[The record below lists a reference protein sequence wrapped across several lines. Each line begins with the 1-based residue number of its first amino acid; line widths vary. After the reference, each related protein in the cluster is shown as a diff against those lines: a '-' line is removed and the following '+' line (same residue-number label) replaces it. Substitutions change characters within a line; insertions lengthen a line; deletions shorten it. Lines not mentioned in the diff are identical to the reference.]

1 MKEIILASGS
11 VYRKELLKRLG
22 IDFECIP
29 SSVDESI
36 LKSQVKDPV
45 TLAKELSVLKA
56 KDIAKLH
63 PDKIIIGSDQV
74 CFFKDQILSKSGSK
88 EKSFDILKTL
98 SSHEH
103 ILATAYTIVYKD
115 RVITK
120 VNETKL
126 KMKSL
131 SDEMIKKYIEL
142 DDPIDCAGSYKLELH
157 GISLFESIQ
166 TTDQTAII
174 GLPLIE
180 LGLDLESLGVSLLT
194 SP

>member
-22 IDFECIP
+22 IAFKCIP

-36 LKSQVKDPV
+36 LKSNVKDPV
-45 TLAKELSVLKA
+45 TLAKDLSVLKA
-56 KDIAKLH
+56 QDLAQTY
-63 PDKIIIGSDQV
+63 PDQVIIGSDQV

-88 EKSFDILKTL
+88 EKSFDILKVL
-98 SSHEH
+98 SSNEH
-103 ILATAYTIVYKD
+103 TLATAYTIIYKD
-115 RVITK
+115 KIITK
-120 VNETKL
+120 VNETNL

-131 SDEMIKKYIEL
+131 SDEMIRKYIEL
-142 DDPIDCAGSYKLELH
+142 DNPVDCAGSYKLELH
-157 GISLFESIQ
+157 GISLFESIE

-180 LGLDLESLGVSLLT
+180 LGQDLESLGVSLLT